1 MITYG
6 QVERLASA
14 LGVRT
19 GEVATAIYQGRLDT
33 LVDHHFETLDAATR
47 SASAMPGRS
56 VSASA

>member
-33 LVDHHFETLDAATR
+33 LVDHHFERWTQRTR
-47 SASAMPGRS
+47 RASATPGRN
-56 VSASA
+56 VSALA